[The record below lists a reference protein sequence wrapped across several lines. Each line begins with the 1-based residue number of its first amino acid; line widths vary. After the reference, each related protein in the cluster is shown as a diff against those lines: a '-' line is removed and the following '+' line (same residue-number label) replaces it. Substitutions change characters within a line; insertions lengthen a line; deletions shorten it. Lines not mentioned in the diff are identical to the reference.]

1 MGVSSGYK
9 DILVVADGTK
19 RGRGRIELTA
29 SLAERFDAHL
39 IGLYP
44 SILGDARGQSFYD
57 VPLLDP
63 VYRDFTQRVQEETAS
78 AQALFEEIA
87 GRRGP
92 SREWREARGNPSQ
105 ITGLHGRY
113 VDLIVLGQLDPDE
126 VSAPLSRPL
135 PEEVALEAGRP
146 VLVIP
151 YVGNF
156 PEVGGDALVAWDGSR
171 SATRAVNDAMP
182 LLAAA
187 RSVTVL
193 TIDRKHPTD
202 HGAVSGCDIALHLAR
217 HGVTAQV
224 ETLVSV
230 TIGIGEMLLSRAADL
245 SADLLVMGA
254 YGHSRVR
261 ELILGG
267 VTRTIIES
275 MILPVLMAH

>member
-19 RGRGRIELTA
+19 RARGRVELAA

-44 SILGDARGQSFYD
+44 SILGDARSQSFYD

-78 AQALFEEIA
+78 AQAQFEEIA
-87 GRRGP
+87 GRRCP

-105 ITGLHGRY
+105 IAGLHGRY

-151 YVGNF
+151 YAGNF

-202 HGAVSGCDIALHLAR
+202 HGAVSACDIAQHLAR
-217 HGVTAQV
+217 HGVKAQV
-224 ETLVSV
+224 ETLVAV
-230 TIGIGEMLLSRAADL
+230 TTGIGEMLLSRAADL

-275 MILPVLMAH
+275 MTLPVLMAH